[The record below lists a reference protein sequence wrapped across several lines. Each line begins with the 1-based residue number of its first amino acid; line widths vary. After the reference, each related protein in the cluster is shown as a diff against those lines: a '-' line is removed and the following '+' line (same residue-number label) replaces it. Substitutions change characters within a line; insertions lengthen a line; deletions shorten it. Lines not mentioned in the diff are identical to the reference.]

1 VPRSLS
7 EALAMIEAGE
17 IRDSKTVVALLY
29 AAGFRL
35 NR

>member
-1 VPRSLS
+1 
-7 EALAMIEAGE
+7 MIEAGE